1 LHSSST
7 IPDPSP
13 TFNFLQD
20 EQLHP
25 YLASDR
31 NQAQGGILAL
41 YTRPAASTSTTRPT
55 HFFTFDV
62 HSYWK
67 TDYEPVT
74 CRWLFEPR
82 RWDVDVRK
90 NGLKVEAETEHV
102 GMNGNGHVNG
112 NGMDVDTHHHVEE
125 DGTTSSAPNGL
136 PNGDTSEPEEAS
148 AKFFRRPFCGP
159 KPVIVKN
166 AQGKEPSSAS
176 SAESPLGFVVL
187 FANHHLNFYS
197 ALHALPLVNNG
208 MGIGGSGV
216 GTGLGLGLDLQ
227 GDGMITDIPTPS
239 SPRYPKLEVMSCPL
253 LTPSTV
259 MAQPSPGSSSSLNLD
274 GSVNLNLNQGSAAT
288 ADSSSP
294 APRLIVPGQATIDIR
309 PGDETIWVGFR
320 SYRPRRVWVIDEQG
334 DQTGHDRVRPDAGTG
349 LGDKA
354 HPNDAVGGGRSVSSS
369 ANGVPGR
376 VLDTLRGMGTAGEVE
391 GEPRRRVGVPP
402 RSVFRASDKEGQE
415 EDWVEVV
422 EVKLDLH
429 ENVFCKSIR
438 VNSKRRYTAK
448 RNERGRQADI
458 AH

>member
-1 LHSSST
+1 
-7 IPDPSP
+7 
-13 TFNFLQD
+13 
-20 EQLHP
+20 
-25 YLASDR
+25 
-31 NQAQGGILAL
+31 
-41 YTRPAASTSTTRPT
+41 
-55 HFFTFDV
+55 
-62 HSYWK
+62 
-67 TDYEPVT
+67 
-74 CRWLFEPR
+74 
-82 RWDVDVRK
+82 VRK
-90 NGLKVEAETEHV
+90 NGLKVETETEQV
-102 GMNGNGHVNG
+102 EMNGNGHLNG
-112 NGMDVDTHHHVEE
+112 NGMDVDTHHHE
-125 DGTTSSAPNGL
+125 DENGASSPERMGL
-136 PNGDTSEPEEAS
+136 PNGDTSEKEES
-148 AKFFRRPFCGP
+148 SVKFFRRPFCGP
-159 KPVIVKN
+159 KPVIIKN
-166 AQGKEPSSAS
+166 VQAKEPSSAP

-208 MGIGGSGV
+208 MGIGGSGM

-239 SPRYPKLEVMSCPL
+239 SPGYPKLEVMSCPL

-259 MAQPSPGSSSSLNLD
+259 MAQPTPGSSSSLNLD
-274 GSVNLNLNQGSAAT
+274 GSVNLNLEQGSAVT
-288 ADSSSP
+288 ADSPSSS
-294 APRLIVPGQATIDIR
+294 PRLIVPGQATIDIR

-320 SYRPRRVWVIDEQG
+320 SYRPRRVWVLDEQG
-334 DQTGHDRVRPDAGTG
+334 DQNGHGQDRPDAGTG

-354 HPNDAVGGGRSVSSS
+354 HPNGAVGGGRSISSS
-369 ANGVPGR
+369 ADGVPGR
-376 VLDTLRGMGTAGEVE
+376 ALDTLRGMGTAGEVE

-402 RSVFRASDKEGQE
+402 RSVFRASDKDGQE